1 MNKTLLQNQIK
12 DYVIDNL
19 LNKVIY
25 LTKMNNNLIEEKEL
39 LKYSLISCLKQI
51 FLIKQNFNISI
62 PLNKLFK
69 QNENLKNKIINEVQD
84 STPKK
89 INNITRNIKSNS
101 FKRKLGN
108 LTDRNYINNKDS
120 NIIVNVN
127 HSRERKNNSRSFK
140 KDDYPNNNLL
150 NINSSSPTNATIN
163 LNFNK
168 ISINLNNES
177 NLKRREKKYNNFIPF
192 KTYQS
197 KFPSQKDNTFNN
209 IYHKRTLDISS
220 NYSDV
225 NFNLIKTDKSKFNNN
240 DYKKNQKQKSN
251 NRSMPKLPLEQI
263 FGKNNFV

>member
-25 LTKMNNNLIEEKEL
+25 LTEMNNNLIEEKEL

-127 HSRERKNNSRSFK
+127 HSRERKNN
-140 KDDYPNNNLL
+140 
-150 NINSSSPTNATIN
+150 
-163 LNFNK
+163 
-168 ISINLNNES
+168 
-177 NLKRREKKYNNFIPF
+177 
-192 KTYQS
+192 
-197 KFPSQKDNTFNN
+197 
-209 IYHKRTLDISS
+209 
-220 NYSDV
+220 
-225 NFNLIKTDKSKFNNN
+225 
-240 DYKKNQKQKSN
+240 
-251 NRSMPKLPLEQI
+251 
-263 FGKNNFV
+263 